1 MNDSQEIFIVFV
13 SKYSG
18 ACKQISEKLNFVSPH
33 LNTKIIDIDNPIIRN
48 VILHST
54 TNKITT
60 VPAIMMFMP
69 QKNAIKVYEGQE
81 VNGVLDEIVQ
91 MVNQKIVLEQQE
103 QQTQQ
108 MKELHMQSPQRKS
121 PSRSRDGETSI
132 DSVLGDGD
140 IERYGDS
147 DESDL
152 NQSPPEKPR
161 RKIQK
166 GVYASNEYAPLDEDN
181 EMFSTAKPLPEK
193 GVGHEGM
200 AQSTLPEFATNENA
214 PRSAS
219 TRVMGPDFE
228 DGFSSPSEGRPIS
241 QERQPTSKLV
251 KMKSGKKV
259 EFLDDFT
266 DSPSNSIRGGTQIGE
281 EDLLS
286 SPPPERPQ
294 GMSMS
299 DIIPAGGGGQGMP
312 VGNKEN
318 DAKSLAV
325 KNGADAI
332 MRGRNEYDAVL
343 SQKMPYGAGH

>member
-18 ACKQISEKLNFVSPH
+18 ACKQINEKLIFISPH
-33 LNTKIIDIDNPIIRN
+33 LNTKIIDIDNPIVRN
-48 VILHST
+48 IILHST

-81 VNGVLDEIVQ
+81 VNGVLDQIIE

-103 QQTQQ
+103 QQEQQ
-108 MKELHMQSPQRKS
+108 MKSLHAQSPQRRSAS
-121 PSRSRDGETSI
+121 PSHDGATSV
-132 DSVLGDGD
+132 DAVLGDGGGYESQEEQ
-140 IERYGDS
+140 ER
-147 DESDL
+147 
-152 NQSPPEKPR
+152 PR

-166 GVYASNEYAPLDEDN
+166 GVYASKDYAPLDEDN

-228 DGFSSPSEGRPIS
+228 GGFSAPPDGRVN
-241 QERQPTSKLV
+241 QMDHQPTSKLV

-259 EFLDDFT
+259 EFLDDSA
-266 DSPSNSIRGGTQIGE
+266 DSIRGGTQIGDD
-281 EDLLS
+281 DLLS

-343 SQKMPYGAGH
+343 SQKMPYGSGH